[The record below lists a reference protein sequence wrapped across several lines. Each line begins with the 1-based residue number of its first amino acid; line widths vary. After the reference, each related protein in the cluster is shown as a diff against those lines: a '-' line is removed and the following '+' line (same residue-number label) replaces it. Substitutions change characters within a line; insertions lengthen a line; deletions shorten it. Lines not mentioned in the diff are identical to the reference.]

1 MTRTLILT
9 RHAKS
14 SWGTS
19 APSDHARP
27 LNKRGR
33 KSAEALG
40 QWLRESNRIPDQIL
54 SSSSQRT
61 RETQELMSVNAPA
74 VFIERLYHASSE
86 MIFQV
91 LREAEYPTV
100 QLISH
105 NPGIAA
111 FAHAIVTSPPEHRR
125 FDDYPTGATLIAE
138 FDIDNWSDLAWS
150 SGTVVDF
157 IVPRELLNEE
167 IQV

>member
-14 SWGTS
+14 AWGNN

-33 KSAEALG
+33 KSAVALG
-40 QWLRESNRIPDQIL
+40 NWLRDNNHLPDQVL

-61 RETQELMSVNAPA
+61 RETYDLLEIPAPA

-86 MIFQV
+86 MILQV
-91 LREAEYPTV
+91 LREAEHANV
-100 QLISH
+100 MILSH

-111 FAHAIVTSPPEHRR
+111 FAHAITTCPPDHKR
-125 FDDYPTGATLIAE
+125 FDDYPTGATLVAE
-138 FDIDNWSDLAWS
+138 FDIDSWSDLTWS
-150 SGTVVDF
+150 TGRAIDF
-157 IVPRELLNEE
+157 VVPRELLGEE
-167 IQV
+167 LGA